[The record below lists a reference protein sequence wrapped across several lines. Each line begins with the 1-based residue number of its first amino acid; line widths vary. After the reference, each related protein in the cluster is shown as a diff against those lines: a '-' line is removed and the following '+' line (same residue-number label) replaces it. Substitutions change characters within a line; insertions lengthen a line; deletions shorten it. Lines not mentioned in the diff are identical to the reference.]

1 MQKKDQITYGPQAF
15 LLQLI
20 QTGPQSAFFK
30 ACLDCVTMAGV
41 LFCAVLATLI
51 IGL

>member
-1 MQKKDQITYGPQAF
+1 MQKNDQITFGNHAF

-20 QTGPQSAFFK
+20 QAGPKSAFFK

-51 IGL
+51 MGL

>member
-1 MQKKDQITYGPQAF
+1 MQKYDQITYGNHPF
-15 LLQLI
+15 LLQLS
-20 QTGPQSAFFK
+20 QAGPKSVFFK

>member
-1 MQKKDQITYGPQAF
+1 MQKIDQIIYGNHAF
-15 LLQLI
+15 LLRMF
-20 QTGPQSAFFK
+20 QTGPKRAFFK